1 MIKAVVL
8 DDEAIIAADV
18 AHQLNARSGWCAEA
32 TTTFE
37 EALALL
43 KGGSVQVL
51 FLDIEM
57 PGFNGVELAHNLKRD
72 FPYTDVIF
80 VTAYP
85 EYAVGAFRVSAV
97 DYILK
102 PVARSVLAEACARVE
117 QRHKEA
123 AETAITDEQK
133 FVVRSFGRV
142 DIVPASD
149 VTFVRAE
156 RNYVALV
163 CEEREYLYRA
173 TIVDIEQ
180 ALSSKGFMRCH
191 RSFLVRHDLIKSMV
205 RANGVLTKLQLVTGH
220 SVPVGAAYRNAVK
233 DLYTAS

>member
-18 AHQLNARSGWCAEA
+18 THQLNARCGWCAEA
-32 TTTFE
+32 TTTFDE
-37 EALALL
+37 TLALL
-43 KGGSVQVL
+43 KQGSVHVL

-57 PGFNGVELAHNLKRD
+57 PGLNGVELAHKLKQD
-72 FPYTDVIF
+72 FPQTDVIF

-102 PVARSVLAEACARVE
+102 PVARSMLAEACERVE
-117 QRHKEA
+117 QRHKETIEA
-123 AETAITDEQK
+123 TPGDEQK

-149 VTFVRAE
+149 VIFVRAE
-156 RNYVALV
+156 RNYAALV
-163 CEEREYLYRA
+163 CDEREYLYRA
-173 TIVDIEQ
+173 TIADMEQ
-180 ALSSKGFMRCH
+180 TLASQGFMRCH

-205 RANGVLTKLQLVTGH
+205 RANGVLTKLHLMTGH
-220 SVPVGAAYRNAVK
+220 SVPVGAAYRGAVK
-233 DLYTAS
+233 DLYSSE

>member
-1 MIKAVVL
+1 MINAVVL

-32 TTTFE
+32 VTVVD
-37 EALALL
+37 EAIEMLRR
-43 KGGSVQVL
+43 GTVQVL

-57 PGFNGVELAHNLKRD
+57 PGVNGVDLAHKLKLD
-72 FPYTDVIF
+72 FPQVDIIF

-85 EYAVGAFRVSAV
+85 EYAAGAFRVSAV

-102 PVARSVLAEACARVE
+102 PVARSVLSEACARIE
-117 QRHKEA
+117 RKHKQG
-123 AETAITDEQK
+123 INDMTDNEHK

-149 VTFVRAE
+149 IIFARAE

-163 CEEREYLYRA
+163 CEGHEYLHRA
-173 TIVDIEQ
+173 TIADIER
-180 ALSSKGFMRCH
+180 ALSRQGVIRCH
-191 RSFLVRHDLIKSMV
+191 RSFLVRFNLIKSMV
-205 RANGVLTKLQLVTGH
+205 RTNGVLTKLNLMTGH
-220 SVPVGAAYRNAVK
+220 EVPVGAAYRAAVK
-233 DLYTAS
+233 SLYHKE